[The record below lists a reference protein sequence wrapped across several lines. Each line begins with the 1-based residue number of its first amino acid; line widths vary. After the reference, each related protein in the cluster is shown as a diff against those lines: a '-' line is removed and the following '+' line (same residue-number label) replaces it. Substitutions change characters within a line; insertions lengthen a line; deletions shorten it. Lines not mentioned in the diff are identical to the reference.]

1 MVKKGVKMDTAKSN
15 RLWTALVPATLI
27 LLGAIF
33 NASPAAAQAGGV
45 ALWINTISGPGE
57 DMVRGV
63 ATDSAGNVVAAGV
76 ANGRDGFVAKYSAG
90 GAYVW
95 AKSFG
100 NTGIHAGVTQAN
112 DVSVDAY
119 GSVFVIGTFSG
130 QTDFDPGPGE
140 YSLTSNGDED
150 IFVLKLDDNGNF
162 VWATALGGKQ
172 SDSGEAI
179 FVDGRGFVYTTGSFE
194 DEMDVDPDP
203 GATFMLNS
211 EGDDD
216 IFVVRYSNSG
226 ELRRAW
232 SMGGSQDAIG
242 RDIAVDGAGNVYIA
256 GDFLGLIDLDHNNTD
271 DEQRSAGDEDIFVVK
286 YSDNAGWLW
295 SAVAGG
301 LEEDER
307 PAVAVDRSG
316 NVYLT
321 GTFEASA
328 NVKAKGIEHPLV
340 SNGQEDF
347 FLLKLDSAGNFVWA
361 QGVGGPGADRGE
373 DILVDGRGDLHV
385 TGSFRGPV
393 DFDPGPGQTLLTSAN
408 GSSDVFVG
416 RYAPGGQFY
425 AVRAFSGPQ
434 EEISYALARDAAS
447 NLIVG
452 GSFQGTV
459 DFDPSAGSDTRTALG
474 GRDGFTVKLARDETP
489 VGDEA
494 VFLPYLGLGAP
505 AVSLTWR
512 D

>member
-1 MVKKGVKMDTAKSN
+1 MNAIRSY
-15 RLWTALVPATLI
+15 RLQIALVSAGLI
-27 LLGAIF
+27 LLGALF
-33 NASPAAAQAGGV
+33 NVSPVAAQAGGA
-45 ALWINTISGPGE
+45 ALWINTISSPGE
-57 DMVRGV
+57 DIVRGV
-63 ATDSAGNVVAAGV
+63 AADKNGDVIVAGV

-90 GAYVW
+90 GAFVW
-95 AKSFG
+95 VRSFG

-112 DVSVDAY
+112 DVAVDAF

-140 YSLTSNGDED
+140 TSLTSNGDED
-150 IFVLKLDDNGNF
+150 IFVLKLDAGGNF
-162 VWATALGGKQ
+162 VWATALGGRK

-179 FVDGRGFVYTTGSFE
+179 FVDVRGFVYTTGSFE
-194 DEMDVDPDP
+194 GEMDVDPDP
-203 GATFMLNS
+203 DRTLMLYS
-211 EGDDD
+211 QGEDD

-232 SMGGSQDAIG
+232 SMGGSQDAVG
-242 RDIAVDGAGNVYIA
+242 RDIAVDGAGNVFIA
-256 GDFLGLIDLDHNNTD
+256 GDFLGRIDLDHNNTT
-271 DEQRSAGDEDIFVVK
+271 DEHRSEGHEDIFVVK
-286 YSDNAGWLW
+286 YNDNAGWVW
-295 SAVAGG
+295 SAVVGG
-301 LEEDER
+301 RGEDER

-321 GTFEASA
+321 GTFEVSA
-328 NVKAKGIEHPLV
+328 NVKAKGTVYTLV
-340 SNGQEDF
+340 SRGQEDF
-347 FLLKLDSAGNFVWA
+347 FLLMLDSAGNFVWA
-361 QGVGGPGADRGE
+361 EGIGGPGADRGE

-408 GSSDVFVG
+408 DSSDVFVG
-416 RYAPGGQFY
+416 RYASGGQFY

-434 EEISYALARDAAS
+434 EAIGYALARDAAS

-459 DFDPSAGSDTRTALG
+459 DFDPSAGSDTRTAMG
-474 GRDGFTVKLARDETP
+474 GRDGFAVKLARDETRI
-489 VGDEA
+489 GDEA
-494 VFLPYLGLGAP
+494 VFLPYLSLGAP
-505 AVSLTWR
+505 AVSLAWG